1 MKELRF
7 TNLPIVIENNNF
19 DTIDFV
25 IMFPYKNEF
34 KHIFDLLLIKQLV
47 TNTSLEFKTEL
58 EFKKEILK
66 NMIINYSVR
75 TIKYNK
81 NLYLEFDLTVP
92 SPKRV
97 KSFSLQK
104 AIDFFINNIY
114 KPNIQDKGFNQYQ
127 FNREK
132 DYIDRK
138 IKNNNK
144 QIYRY
149 SYQQF
154 IDICDE
160 NGILKNNIYNNLDL
174 LEKTNSKD
182 LYAYYKKL
190 VINNEPLCYVYGD
203 ITEEELNKLN
213 NPFFKKEKKDIIIK
227 KDYYLPLIP
236 KKEVKVVEE
245 VKDYNQSA
253 LYMAYKVE
261 NMTEEDKYLLSLLVN
276 ILDCPENDLIFKALR
291 IDNNLVYGSYVNSHM
306 KNGLFYI
313 EAYLNKTSKDKAI
326 EAIKNVLESLKDKNK
341 VETYIN
347 KLLVG
352 IKYDLIR
359 KKDSKYAKLSDYINK
374 SLEFTY
380 SLEDL
385 YDAYL
390 KITPLDFVNFLN
402 RVKLDTIY
410 FLRGENN
417 D

>member
-114 KPNIQDKGFNQYQ
+114 KPNIQEEGFNQYQ

-190 VINNEPLCYVYGD
+190 VINNEPLCFIYG
-203 ITEEELNKLN
+203 I
-213 NPFFKKEKKDIIIK
+213 
-227 KDYYLPLIP
+227 
-236 KKEVKVVEE
+236 
-245 VKDYNQSA
+245 
-253 LYMAYKVE
+253 
-261 NMTEEDKYLLSLLVN
+261 
-276 ILDCPENDLIFKALR
+276 
-291 IDNNLVYGSYVNSHM
+291 
-306 KNGLFYI
+306 
-313 EAYLNKTSKDKAI
+313 
-326 EAIKNVLESLKDKNK
+326 
-341 VETYIN
+341 
-347 KLLVG
+347 
-352 IKYDLIR
+352 
-359 KKDSKYAKLSDYINK
+359 
-374 SLEFTY
+374 
-380 SLEDL
+380 
-385 YDAYL
+385 
-390 KITPLDFVNFLN
+390 
-402 RVKLDTIY
+402 
-410 FLRGENN
+410 
-417 D
+417 